1 MIAPNPSVLVTI
13 TSDLVCPWCW
23 VGLRK
28 LQAASEVAKIDVD
41 IVWKPF
47 FLRPDTPQEGSPKGG
62 TTPDSRVPQRLKEA
76 GKLVGIDFTGLTDTT
91 PNTLDFHATMKYLLD
106 SKVNQTPFQEAVF
119 DGYFTKGVFPDHQG
133 MMESSKQLEEQEV
146 SDHVKTFLL
155 GSQDLLQKYRQQVAE
170 EAREA
175 SRRGVH
181 GVPSFAFNG
190 GQEAISGAQDV
201 ETFVKFLKQHAATTT
216 ATTD

>member
-1 MIAPNPSVLVTI
+1 MAIVNPSVLVTI

-28 LQAASEVAKIDVD
+28 LQSASELAKVDVD

-62 TTPDSRVPQRLKEA
+62 TATSRAPQRLKEA
-76 GKLVGIDFTGLTDTT
+76 GKSVGIDFTGLTDRN
-91 PNTLDFHATMKYLLD
+91 PNTIDFHATMKYLLD
-106 SKVNQTPFQEAVF
+106 SKINQTPFQEAVF

-133 MMESSKQLEEQEV
+133 MLESAKQVRVLDRVKAFLE
-146 SDHVKTFLL
+146 
-155 GSQDLLQKYRQQVAE
+155 SQDMLQEYRKQVKD
-170 EAREA
+170 EAGEA
-175 SRRGVH
+175 SRRGVD

-190 GQEAISGAQDV
+190 GKEAFTGAQNV
-201 ETFVKFLKQHAATTT
+201 ETFVEFLKQHADTATTT
-216 ATTD
+216 TE